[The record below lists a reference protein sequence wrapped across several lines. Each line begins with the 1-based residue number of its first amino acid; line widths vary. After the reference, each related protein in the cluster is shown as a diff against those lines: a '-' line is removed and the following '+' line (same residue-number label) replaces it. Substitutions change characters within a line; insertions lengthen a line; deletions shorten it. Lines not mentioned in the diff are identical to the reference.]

1 MAEPE
6 PEPKHPYVTR
16 KNGTVHLV
24 FSIIVIIMSI
34 IQIILGIVISEEIV
48 KKVTYHSNIDR
59 DSYSLYGYDDLFH
72 GDHIWVGFVGLTL
85 AALGIS
91 VWHTRARANG
101 IMLSIMLFLAGF
113 VIYPIAAALGGGYTE
128 DIVSLRV
135 GSAIYTAV
143 QALVIITWAFYTAFH
158 ACCNSKVRIRTQVN
172 VPGGGTIAPAGVQPL
187 MTPVNLNAYGQVV
200 YIQQPGQPI
209 QVGGAQPVQYV
220 GGAQP
225 VQYAGGAQPV
235 QYAGGAQPV
244 QYVGGAQ
251 PFQYVGG
258 APHQQP
264 VYVMQQG
271 PPQYVPAAQVP
282 VQVQH
287 GASPQQDGN
296 PPSYA
301 E

>member
-72 GDHIWVGFVGLTL
+72 GDHIWVGFV
-85 AALGIS
+85 
-91 VWHTRARANG
+91 G

-172 VPGGGTIAPAGVQPL
+172 VPGGGTIAPAGVQP
-187 MTPVNLNAYGQVV
+187 VV

-287 GASPQQDGN
+287 GASPQQDPGFVN
-296 PPSYA
+296 SSYA
-301 E
+301 ADD